1 MKIKFFTVKE
11 NPMEDKEIGA
21 KIRQL
26 RKQRAITLDVL
37 TMRTGLSPGYLSKI
51 ERGLSS
57 PPIATLSRIAF
68 ALGVKL
74 SDFFQDYEETLSIS
88 IITPSERKALT
99 RDGQTFGYRY
109 ETLAHRRQNKLM
121 EPFIISLIPHRH
133 DNKMF
138 VHKGEEMLYLLE
150 GEIEMI
156 YGDDR
161 YQVTAV
167 GTCIYIDAS
176 VPHRALCIGDN
187 EARVLVVVSQPQE
200 NESNQEIPTRN
211 EFGTEQAG

>member
-1 MKIKFFTVKE
+1 MPE
-11 NPMEDKEIGA
+11 KEIGA

-57 PPIATLSRIAF
+57 PPIATLSRIAS
-68 ALGVKL
+68 ALGVKP
-74 SDFFQDYEETLSIS
+74 SDFFQDYEETLNIS
-88 IITPSERKALT
+88 IVPPSERKTLT

-109 ETLAHRRQNKLM
+109 ESLAHRRQNKLM
-121 EPFIISLIPHRH
+121 EPFVITIIPHSH
-133 DNKMF
+133 DNRMF

-150 GEIEMI
+150 GRIEMI
-156 YGDDR
+156 YGDER
-161 YQVTAV
+161 YPVTTV

-176 VPHRALCIGDN
+176 IPHRAICLGDE
-187 EARVLVVVSQPQE
+187 EARALVVISQPQE
-200 NESNQEIPTRN
+200 NGLNQEASPDGESGN
-211 EFGTEQAG
+211 E